1 MLSIKAK
8 TPTLKTQTN
17 SISAKLFTE
26 LFHFSCSSHLTVLF
40 HTLVFYKCGDISVVA
55 ETSHFNGVTF
65 VLSSV
70 ARSIFSKI
78 FFFAIFIV
86 ASRST
91 HPPSV
96 RDEGNVYL
104 LSLLAY

>member
-8 TPTLKTQTN
+8 TPTLNTQTD

-78 FFFAIFIV
+78 FFAIFIV